1 VIAFDTSLI
10 VRVATGDSPKQKR
23 KALALLESDQVL
35 VPKSVILETEWV
47 LRSRYKLTAQEI
59 AKFLLFLVESQGI
72 LIEDT
77 DSVRK
82 ALGYYEAGADFADAI
97 HLASAG
103 DTPLYTLDK
112 AFCRQAIKK
121 GVAPGVKIVA
131 A

>member
-1 VIAFDTSLI
+1 MIAFDTSLI